1 MLHWIVDKKVAD
13 SVLKDS
19 NVLILEDQIETRP
32 EKVPDGIIDENVDI
46 HLIRRFLTNDA
57 WLVLKQLTE
66 MKRSTGVYLCRVCF
80 KDLHEMPSIICDHC
94 LNWQHLHCVGLKC
107 APKTKHWYCRP
118 CCVDY

>member
-1 MLHWIVDKKVAD
+1 MLHWIVDKKVVD

-57 WLVLKQLTE
+57 WLVLKKLTE
-66 MKRSTGVYLCRVCF
+66 MKQSTGVCLCRVCF
-80 KDLHEMPSIICDHC
+80 KDLHEMPSIIYC
-94 LNWQHLHCVGLKC
+94 LQLATSSL
-107 APKTKHWYCRP
+107 CRFEVCP
-118 CCVDY
+118 